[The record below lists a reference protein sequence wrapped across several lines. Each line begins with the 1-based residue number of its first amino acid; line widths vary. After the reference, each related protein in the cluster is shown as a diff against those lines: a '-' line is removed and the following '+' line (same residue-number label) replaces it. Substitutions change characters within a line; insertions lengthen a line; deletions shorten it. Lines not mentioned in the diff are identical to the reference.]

1 MKTRRAHSYHGVY
14 ANSTATVTET
24 PKYNDSIGLNRA
36 NNLAARAARILV
48 HFLEVF
54 PQNYN
59 AINADFT
66 FRRQRETAGENL

>member
-1 MKTRRAHSYHGVY
+1 M
-14 ANSTATVTET
+14 
-24 PKYNDSIGLNRA
+24 PKYSDSIGLNRV
-36 NNLAARAARILV
+36 NNLAARAARILE
-48 HFLEVF
+48 HFLDVF